1 MCIRDR
7 TELGESALYFLASI
21 VLFFIGKIAFQQ
33 FNRKTK
39 VSYELL
45 EKDNLA
51 FSFSLVGYYI
61 GLTLAIGSSLLGEH
75 VSLKSDMISIG
86 IYGLGAIL
94 LLNIS
99 SIINDRLIFRKFKM
113 HKEIN
118 EDENIFGLY
127 MDPDSINFVDLRQI
141 LGVLD
146 QSSFLLASRAS
157 ILNTWVSN
165 NIFCSVCG
173 NDHLF
178 NAAEGAFE
186 CSCNN
191 SPKYP
196 SISPCIITL
205 IHDEDKILLGR
216 SKFFPP
222 NMYSTLAG
230 FIEAGESAE
239 QALAREVK
247 EEVNVDVT
255 DITYYSSQSWP
266 FPAQLMLGYL
276 CKYKSGDIF
285 LNDEELEDARWFNI
299 NELPIIPPQA
309 SISGQLIRSYIEGHL
324 KL

>member
-1 MCIRDR
+1 MKLIR
-7 TELGESALYFLASI
+7 ELHESLKENSKLIIFFNNKILYD
-21 VLFFIGKIAFQQ
+21 Q
-33 FNRKTK
+33 TK
-39 VSYELL
+39 NTYSFEIKDLNLTDL
-45 EKDNLA
+45 EKP
-51 FSFSLVGYYI
+51 Y
-61 GLTLAIGSSLLGEH
+61 LAI
-75 VSLKSDMISIG
+75 
-86 IYGLGAIL
+86 AI
-94 LLNIS
+94 NENS
-99 SIINDRLIFRKFKM
+99 YFYVV
-113 HKEIN
+113 EIN
-118 EDENIFGLY
+118 EDQNIFGLY
-127 MDPDSINFVDLRQI
+127 MDPDSINFIDLRQI

-309 SISGQLIRSYIEGHL
+309 SISGQLIRSYIEDHL

>member
-1 MCIRDR
+1 MKLIR
-7 TELGESALYFLASI
+7 ELHESLKENSKLIIFCNNKILYDQTKNTYSFEIKDL
-21 VLFFIGKIAFQQ
+21 
-33 FNRKTK
+33 NKTD
-39 VSYELL
+39 L
-45 EKDNLA
+45 EKP
-51 FSFSLVGYYI
+51 Y
-61 GLTLAIGSSLLGEH
+61 LAI
-75 VSLKSDMISIG
+75 
-86 IYGLGAIL
+86 AI
-94 LLNIS
+94 NENS
-99 SIINDRLIFRKFKM
+99 YFYVV
-113 HKEIN
+113 EIN
-118 EDENIFGLY
+118 EDQNIFGLY

>member
-1 MCIRDR
+1 
-7 TELGESALYFLASI
+7 
-21 VLFFIGKIAFQQ
+21 
-33 FNRKTK
+33 
-39 VSYELL
+39 
-45 EKDNLA
+45 
-51 FSFSLVGYYI
+51 
-61 GLTLAIGSSLLGEH
+61 
-75 VSLKSDMISIG
+75 
-86 IYGLGAIL
+86 
-94 LLNIS
+94 
-99 SIINDRLIFRKFKM
+99 
-113 HKEIN
+113 
-118 EDENIFGLY
+118 
-127 MDPDSINFVDLRQI
+127 MDPDSINFIDLRQI
-141 LGVLD
+141 LGVVD

>member
-1 MCIRDR
+1 MKLIR
-7 TELGESALYFLASI
+7 ELHESLKENSKLIIFCNNKILYD
-21 VLFFIGKIAFQQ
+21 Q
-33 FNRKTK
+33 TK
-39 VSYELL
+39 NTYSFEIKDLNLTDL
-45 EKDNLA
+45 EKP
-51 FSFSLVGYYI
+51 Y
-61 GLTLAIGSSLLGEH
+61 LAI
-75 VSLKSDMISIG
+75 
-86 IYGLGAIL
+86 AI
-94 LLNIS
+94 NENS
-99 SIINDRLIFRKFKM
+99 YFYVV
-113 HKEIN
+113 EIN
-118 EDENIFGLY
+118 EDQNIFGLY
-127 MDPDSINFVDLRQI
+127 MDPDSINFIDLRQI

-230 FIEAGESAE
+230 FIEAGENAE

>member
-1 MCIRDR
+1 MKLIR
-7 TELGESALYFLASI
+7 ELHESLKENSKLIIFCNNKILYDQAKNTYSFEIKDLN
-21 VLFFIGKIAFQQ
+21 L
-33 FNRKTK
+33 TD
-39 VSYELL
+39 L
-45 EKDNLA
+45 EKP
-51 FSFSLVGYYI
+51 Y
-61 GLTLAIGSSLLGEH
+61 LAI
-75 VSLKSDMISIG
+75 
-86 IYGLGAIL
+86 AI
-94 LLNIS
+94 NENS
-99 SIINDRLIFRKFKM
+99 YFYVV
-113 HKEIN
+113 EIN

-216 SKFFPP
+216 SKFFPQ

-299 NELPIIPPQA
+299 NDLPIIPPQA

>member
-1 MCIRDR
+1 MKLIR
-7 TELGESALYFLASI
+7 ELHESLKENSKLIIFCNNKILYD
-21 VLFFIGKIAFQQ
+21 Q
-33 FNRKTK
+33 TK
-39 VSYELL
+39 NTYSFEIKDLNLTDL
-45 EKDNLA
+45 EKP
-51 FSFSLVGYYI
+51 Y
-61 GLTLAIGSSLLGEH
+61 LAI
-75 VSLKSDMISIG
+75 
-86 IYGLGAIL
+86 AI
-94 LLNIS
+94 NENS
-99 SIINDRLIFRKFKM
+99 YFYAV
-113 HKEIN
+113 EIN
-118 EDENIFGLY
+118 ENENIFGLY
-127 MDPDSINFVDLRQI
+127 MDPNSINFIDLRQI
-141 LGVLD
+141 LGVVD

-276 CKYKSGDIF
+276 CKYKSGEIL

>member
-1 MCIRDR
+1 MKLIR
-7 TELGESALYFLASI
+7 ELHESLKENSKLIIFCNNKILYDQAKNTYSFEIKDLN
-21 VLFFIGKIAFQQ
+21 L
-33 FNRKTK
+33 TD
-39 VSYELL
+39 L
-45 EKDNLA
+45 EKP
-51 FSFSLVGYYI
+51 Y
-61 GLTLAIGSSLLGEH
+61 LAI
-75 VSLKSDMISIG
+75 
-86 IYGLGAIL
+86 AI
-94 LLNIS
+94 NENS
-99 SIINDRLIFRKFKM
+99 YFYVV
-113 HKEIN
+113 EIN
-118 EDENIFGLY
+118 EDQNIFGLY

>member
-1 MCIRDR
+1 MKLIR
-7 TELGESALYFLASI
+7 ELHESLKENSKLIIFFNNKILYD
-21 VLFFIGKIAFQQ
+21 Q
-33 FNRKTK
+33 TK
-39 VSYELL
+39 NTYSFEIKDLNL
-45 EKDNLA
+45 TDIEKP
-51 FSFSLVGYYI
+51 Y
-61 GLTLAIGSSLLGEH
+61 LAI
-75 VSLKSDMISIG
+75 
-86 IYGLGAIL
+86 AI
-94 LLNIS
+94 NENS
-99 SIINDRLIFRKFKM
+99 YFYVV
-113 HKEIN
+113 EIN
-118 EDENIFGLY
+118 EDQNIFGLY
-127 MDPDSINFVDLRQI
+127 MDPDSINFIDLRQI

>member
-1 MCIRDR
+1 MKLIR
-7 TELGESALYFLASI
+7 ELHESLKENSKLIIFFNNKILYD
-21 VLFFIGKIAFQQ
+21 Q
-33 FNRKTK
+33 TK
-39 VSYELL
+39 NTYSFEIKDLNLTDL
-45 EKDNLA
+45 EKP
-51 FSFSLVGYYI
+51 Y
-61 GLTLAIGSSLLGEH
+61 LAI
-75 VSLKSDMISIG
+75 
-86 IYGLGAIL
+86 A
-94 LLNIS
+94 
-99 SIINDRLIFRKFKM
+99 
-113 HKEIN
+113 IN
-118 EDENIFGLY
+118 ENSYFYVVEIYEDQNIFGLY
-127 MDPDSINFVDLRQI
+127 MDPDSINFIDLRQI